1 MFPPTAV
8 IAAFIAFVISV
19 GIVCPCPNKIRS
31 VDADFLC
38 FRDENEAAISHVAFF
53 AFIGYCFPTR
63 FFFWQLLG
71 ILWEVSE
78 FMVDANPHLLKYI
91 GGCAH
96 QDIKQENIG
105 NIIDNALGKL
115 PTQDHVWH
123 PSFSDVF
130 CNIIGFM
137 IGYGARVTTDKYG

>member
-1 MFPPTAV
+1 MFPSSVV
-8 IAAFIAFVISV
+8 IAAFIAFVVSV
-19 GIVCPCPNKIRS
+19 GIVCPCPNEIRS
-31 VDADFLC
+31 KDADFIC
-38 FRDENEAAISHVAFF
+38 FRDENDAAISHIAFF
-53 AFIGYCFPTR
+53 AFIGYCFPRR
-63 FFFWQLLG
+63 FFFWQILG
-71 ILWEVSE
+71 ILWELVE
-78 FMVDANPHLLKYI
+78 LIVDANPHLLKYT

-96 QDIKQENIG
+96 LDVKDENIG

-137 IGYGARVTTDKYG
+137 IGYGLRITTDKCG